1 MYKPEQSYS
10 SMYSDAPKS
19 SQDEKSSY
27 GYQAQASG
35 ATTQGG
41 TTAEAYYAQQEAMQI
56 MQQQQQEY
64 EKQAAKVAASQHYAR
79 RDRSRSPVRTR
90 DRSRSP
96 AYAKRDYDRDYRK
109 RSPSPRRDH
118 HYRSSRDE
126 PRDPYRLP
134 SSSSRALDERKIV
147 DELLHDYQC
156 GSLFE
161 LRDKLERTPENRSL
175 RLANEN
181 LKNIYLT
188 MVSSVQDSTFQ
199 EVQKLCT
206 TNVQLQDEIARLGGR
221 PPIRGASSSKGGSE
235 KPAMDGDAAKK
246 LDQLQRDLEDEVAA
260 KKELKRDIDKLKKE
274 RDESKK
280 RAESYKEDYVA
291 CYEDLKIE
299 RKKTERLMEENEK
312 LKAGGTGIAT
322 TNGSSGAI
330 VKQETVSINEQLKA
344 KNEQMRR
351 ELELQSQ
358 QLKNMD
364 RTLAKYKEGKETG
377 YSFEIESDDDTMNTK
392 KLKSGN

>member
-1 MYKPEQSYS
+1 M
-10 SMYSDAPKS
+10 
-19 SQDEKSSY
+19 
-27 GYQAQASG
+27 
-35 ATTQGG
+35 
-41 TTAEAYYAQQEAMQI
+41 
-56 MQQQQQEY
+56 
-64 EKQAAKVAASQHYAR
+64 
-79 RDRSRSPVRTR
+79 
-90 DRSRSP
+90 
-96 AYAKRDYDRDYRK
+96 
-109 RSPSPRRDH
+109 
-118 HYRSSRDE
+118 
-126 PRDPYRLP
+126 P

-221 PPIRGASSSKGGSE
+221 PPARAPSSKGGSE

-312 LKAGGTGIAT
+312 LKAGGAASGVAT
-322 TNGSSGAI
+322 ANGGAI